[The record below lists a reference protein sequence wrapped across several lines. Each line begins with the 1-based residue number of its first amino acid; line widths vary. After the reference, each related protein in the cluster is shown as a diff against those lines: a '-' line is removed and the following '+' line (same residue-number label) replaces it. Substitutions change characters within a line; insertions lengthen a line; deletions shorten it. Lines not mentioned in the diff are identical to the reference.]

1 MRTYRPVVVCLV
13 SCLLMG
19 AVAGAASSP
28 VRVIVNGV
36 DLGSAAQG
44 RIIDGQVMIPLKA
57 IEALGASVR
66 WDPKASCVYI
76 STTKAPAPSGWRVV
90 KSWTGSGIKQTES
103 FRIASREWR
112 ISWTTKNEK
121 VAGLLQIFVYTDS
134 GELVTLAANQQGAGS
149 DVSYVRNTPGRYYLA
164 INSANV
170 DWTVTVEDQP

>member
-1 MRTYRPVVVCLV
+1 MRMPGRLLTCVAVVL
-13 SCLLMG
+13 SI
-19 AVAGAASSP
+19 AGIAYAASSP

-36 DLGSAAQG
+36 DLGPTAQG

-76 STTKAPAPSGWRVV
+76 STTKAPALSEWRVV

-103 FRIASREWR
+103 FRIASKEWR

-149 DVSYVRNTPGRYYLA
+149 DVSYVRSTPGRYYLT